1 MIQDKPEP
9 FRPLP
14 CFFDGCK
21 SKKKKLGVNVF
32 PKGLLRSSLKFS
44 KVLRSSLFFSD
55 ILSTYNRI
63 LGIEVQK
70 KRPIPEQQSS
80 IGRF

>member
-14 CFFDGCK
+14 CFFDGYK

-32 PKGLLRSSLKFS
+32 PKGLLRKSPKFS
-44 KVLRSSLFFSD
+44 KILRSSQMHSLLMNA
-55 ILSTYNRI
+55 IMA
-63 LGIEVQK
+63 
-70 KRPIPEQQSS
+70 
-80 IGRF
+80 